1 MAIRSLSIAVILL
14 LAVVS
19 AASANDARKIKVGKT
34 GAITLKEPTNIGTL
48 TLPAGRYLVQ
58 HRVAGPDHRI
68 HFTLLK
74 ENLSPWARA
83 RSGTIELPD
92 GVGCRLEPMDHRA
105 RRTIVFT
112 NQEGG
117 SLRVSRIEIKG
128 ENVAHVF

>member
-14 LAVVS
+14 LAAVS
-19 AASANDARKIKVGKT
+19 TTSANDAKKIKVGKT
-34 GAITLKEPTNIGTL
+34 GAITLKAPTNIGAL

-58 HRVAGPDHRI
+58 HRVAGPDHHI
-68 HFTLLK
+68 HFTFLK

-83 RSGTIELPD
+83 RSGTIEMPD
-92 GVGCRLEPMDHRA
+92 EVGCRLEPMKDKA

-117 SLRVSRIEIKG
+117 SLRISRIEIKG